1 MNGLPNLGERLKTY
15 ESLCRCETRYG
26 AAENEAMNQLNAVLN
41 AVELLRQQIGGGE
54 DREALLDAIGQGSLC
69 LARLAVNQADLL
81 SCLRDEGRPNLIAV
95 DLAEQIRTLVEVMR
109 PYVETQHCA
118 LVFRRDGPVYLR
130 VEPHMADRV
139 LLNLVAEAVT
149 RGRRGGTIAITL
161 EHSTGGALLKVQD
174 DGYAISLERLS
185 SLQTALCTEKTPGE
199 LEMCLVGEYCRRQN
213 WKLEWS
219 SCGNET
225 CFSMRIPQEE
235 RCPADLVMASQTG
248 QDGKQ
253 QLWREISAR
262 MTLVRRAPGADDAEY
277 AVKRQPNRPG
287 DAAAEAAICPVCFFA
302 PQRAAFAGRTA
313 GSCFTLRAFYCTIPI
328 NMIGSGG
335 V

>member
-41 AVELLRQQIGGGE
+41 AVELLRQQIGSGE

-139 LLNLVAEAVT
+139 LLNLVA
-149 RGRRGGTIAITL
+149 
-161 EHSTGGALLKVQD
+161 
-174 DGYAISLERLS
+174 
-185 SLQTALCTEKTPGE
+185 
-199 LEMCLVGEYCRRQN
+199 
-213 WKLEWS
+213 
-219 SCGNET
+219 
-225 CFSMRIPQEE
+225 
-235 RCPADLVMASQTG
+235 
-248 QDGKQ
+248 
-253 QLWREISAR
+253 
-262 MTLVRRAPGADDAEY
+262 
-277 AVKRQPNRPG
+277 
-287 DAAAEAAICPVCFFA
+287 
-302 PQRAAFAGRTA
+302 
-313 GSCFTLRAFYCTIPI
+313 
-328 NMIGSGG
+328 
-335 V
+335 

>member
-174 DGYAISLERLS
+174 DGYAISLDRLS

-213 WKLEWS
+213 WKLE
-219 SCGNET
+219 
-225 CFSMRIPQEE
+225 
-235 RCPADLVMASQTG
+235 
-248 QDGKQ
+248 
-253 QLWREISAR
+253 
-262 MTLVRRAPGADDAEY
+262 
-277 AVKRQPNRPG
+277 
-287 DAAAEAAICPVCFFA
+287 
-302 PQRAAFAGRTA
+302 
-313 GSCFTLRAFYCTIPI
+313 
-328 NMIGSGG
+328 
-335 V
+335 

>member
-41 AVELLRQQIGGGE
+41 AVELLRQQIGSGE

-81 SCLRDEGRPNLIAV
+81 SCLRDEDRPNLIAV

-118 LVFRRDGPVYLR
+118 LVFHRDGPVYLR

-262 MTLVRRAPGADDAEY
+262 MTLARRAQGQTMPNI

>member
-174 DGYAISLERLS
+174 DGYAISLEWLS

-253 QLWREISAR
+253 KLWREISAR
-262 MTLVRRAPGADDAEY
+262 MTLARRAQG
-277 AVKRQPNRPG
+277 QTMPNM
-287 DAAAEAAICPVCFFA
+287 
-302 PQRAAFAGRTA
+302 
-313 GSCFTLRAFYCTIPI
+313 L
-328 NMIGSGG
+328 
-335 V
+335 

>member
-15 ESLCRCETRYG
+15 ESLCHCETRYG
-26 AAENEAMNQLNAVLN
+26 AAENEAMNRLNAVLN

-54 DREALLDAIGQGSLC
+54 DQEALLDAIGQGSLC

-81 SCLRDEGRPNLIAV
+81 SCLRDEDRPSLIAV

-118 LVFRRDGPVYLR
+118 LVFRGNGPVYLR

-149 RGRRGGTIAITL
+149 RGRQGGTIVITL
-161 EHSTGGALLKVQD
+161 EHGAGGTLLKVQD
-174 DGYAISLERLS
+174 NGYAISLERLS
-185 SLQTALCTEKTPGE
+185 SLQAALCMEKVPSE

-213 WKLEWS
+213 WKLEWT

-235 RCPADLVMASQTG
+235 RCPADLVMASQTVR
-248 QDGKQ
+248 DGKQ

-262 MTLVRRAPGADDAEY
+262 MALARRAQG
-277 AVKRQPNRPG
+277 QTMPNM
-287 DAAAEAAICPVCFFA
+287 
-302 PQRAAFAGRTA
+302 
-313 GSCFTLRAFYCTIPI
+313 L
-328 NMIGSGG
+328 
-335 V
+335 

>member
-1 MNGLPNLGERLKTY
+1 
-15 ESLCRCETRYG
+15 
-26 AAENEAMNQLNAVLN
+26 MNQLNAVLN

-149 RGRRGGTIAITL
+149 RYYYDNPDA
-161 EHSTGGALLKVQD
+161 SD
-174 DGYAISLERLS
+174 
-185 SLQTALCTEKTPGE
+185 
-199 LEMCLVGEYCRRQN
+199 RRQPAMDRLDIALSN
-213 WKLEWS
+213 AEKRTCRTVATQDSKYCARTKYFEVRIYNGRVS
-219 SCGNET
+219 ADRVKGNNT
-225 CFSMRIPQEE
+225 GDYSIFSYPQFNAQQDVC
-235 RCPADLVMASQTG
+235 RGNTSVGSDLCVSLGYTN
-248 QDGKQ
+248 K
-253 QLWREISAR
+253 
-262 MTLVRRAPGADDAEY
+262 
-277 AVKRQPNRPG
+277 K
-287 DAAAEAAICPVCFFA
+287 
-302 PQRAAFAGRTA
+302 
-313 GSCFTLRAFYCTIPI
+313 
-328 NMIGSGG
+328 SGTNDYTKK
-335 V
+335 

>member
-1 MNGLPNLGERLKTY
+1 M
-15 ESLCRCETRYG
+15 
-26 AAENEAMNQLNAVLN
+26 
-41 AVELLRQQIGGGE
+41 
-54 DREALLDAIGQGSLC
+54 
-69 LARLAVNQADLL
+69 NQADLL

-262 MTLVRRAPGADDAEY
+262 MTLARRAQG
-277 AVKRQPNRPG
+277 QTMPNM
-287 DAAAEAAICPVCFFA
+287 
-302 PQRAAFAGRTA
+302 
-313 GSCFTLRAFYCTIPI
+313 L
-328 NMIGSGG
+328 
-335 V
+335 

>member
-15 ESLCRCETRYG
+15 ESLCHCETRYG
-26 AAENEAMNQLNAVLN
+26 AAENEAMNRLNAVLN
-41 AVELLRQQIGGGE
+41 AVELLRQQTGGGE
-54 DREALLDAIGQGSLC
+54 DQEALLDAISQGSLC

-81 SCLRDEGRPNLIAV
+81 SCLRDEDRPNLIAV

-118 LVFRRDGPVYLR
+118 LVFRGNGPVYLR

-149 RGRRGGTIAITL
+149 RGRQGGTIVITL
-161 EHSTGGALLKVQD
+161 EHSAACRLL
-174 DGYAISLERLS
+174 SRS
-185 SLQTALCTEKTPGE
+185 SE

-213 WKLEWS
+213 WKLEWT

-248 QDGKQ
+248 RDGKQ

-262 MTLVRRAPGADDAEY
+262 MALARRAQG
-277 AVKRQPNRPG
+277 QTMPNM
-287 DAAAEAAICPVCFFA
+287 
-302 PQRAAFAGRTA
+302 
-313 GSCFTLRAFYCTIPI
+313 L
-328 NMIGSGG
+328 
-335 V
+335 

>member
-185 SLQTALCTEKTPGE
+185 SLQTALCTEK
-199 LEMCLVGEYCRRQN
+199 RWANIAAAR
-213 WKLEWS
+213 
-219 SCGNET
+219 
-225 CFSMRIPQEE
+225 
-235 RCPADLVMASQTG
+235 TG
-248 QDGKQ
+248 SWNG
-253 QLWREISAR
+253 
-262 MTLVRRAPGADDAEY
+262 
-277 AVKRQPNRPG
+277 
-287 DAAAEAAICPVCFFA
+287 AAAETKPVFPCGFHRRSAARP
-302 PQRAAFAGRTA
+302 
-313 GSCFTLRAFYCTIPI
+313 TL
-328 NMIGSGG
+328 
-335 V
+335 